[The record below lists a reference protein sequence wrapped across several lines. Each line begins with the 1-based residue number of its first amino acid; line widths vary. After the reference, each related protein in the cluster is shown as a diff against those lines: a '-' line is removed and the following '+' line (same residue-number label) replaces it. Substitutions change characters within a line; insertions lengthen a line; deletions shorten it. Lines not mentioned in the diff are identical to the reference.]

1 MMKNVKLLITAL
13 VVVIAS
19 VASAQE
25 SVKIK
30 EGQTLLYKINEYDG
44 PVDQLVTLTSLASP
58 MKISWNKKNKYD
70 DKGTF
75 LILKAALENAINII
89 FSFPINSNDDEL
101 SDVLLGF
108 IVSKKMFN
116 ELKSAKK
123 TKLRAGCE
131 LKADDLVLKGDQ
143 PMYIIIN
150 GKKTIVNTLNVTW
163 GTFGDEMWILDN
175 ADYPIIVKVS
185 AISKYELT
193 EIK

>member
-1 MMKNVKLLITAL
+1 MKNMKFISTVVAVLICSFAL
-13 VVVIAS
+13 
-19 VASAQE
+19 AQE
-25 SVKIK
+25 PVKIK
-30 EGQTLLYKINEYDG
+30 EGQILIYKLAEYDG
-44 PVDQLVTLTSLASP
+44 PVDQNVTLTSLATP

-75 LILKAALENAINII
+75 LILKSALENAINII

-101 SDVLLGF
+101 SDVLPGF

-116 ELKSAKK
+116 ELKNNKK
-123 TKLRAGCE
+123 TKVRAGCE
-131 LKADDLVLKGDQ
+131 LKADDLTLKGEQ
-143 PMYIIIN
+143 PMYVLIN

-175 ADYPIIVKVS
+175 AEYPIIVKVS
-185 AISKYELT
+185 AIQKYELT

>member
-1 MMKNVKLLITAL
+1 MKRIKVILTAFI
-13 VVVIAS
+13 VVIAAM
-19 VASAQE
+19 ASAQE
-25 SVKIK
+25 TVKIK

-44 PVDQLVTLTSLASP
+44 PVDQTVTLTSLASP

-75 LILKAALENAINII
+75 LILKAALESAINII

-101 SDVLLGF
+101 SDVLPGF
-108 IVSKKMFN
+108 IVSKKMYN
-116 ELKSAKK
+116 DIKSNKNK
-123 TKLRAGCE
+123 NSCWMRI
-131 LKADDLVLKGDQ
+131 KADDMTLKSEQ

-175 ADYPIIVKVS
+175 PDYPIIVKVS

>member
-1 MMKNVKLLITAL
+1 MKPIKTILTTFI
-13 VVVIAS
+13 VVIAAM
-19 VASAQE
+19 ASAQE
-25 SVKIK
+25 AVKIK

-44 PVDQLVTLTSLASP
+44 PIDQTVTLTSLASP

-101 SDVLLGF
+101 SDVLPGF

-116 ELKSAKK
+116 DLKSNKK
-123 TKLRAGCE
+123 TKVRVGCE
-131 LKADDLVLKGDQ
+131 LKADDMTLKSEQ
-143 PMYIIIN
+143 PMYIVIN
-150 GKKTIVNTLNVTW
+150 GKKAIVNTLNVTW

-185 AISKYELT
+185 ALSKYELT